1 MLVANE
7 STFYVLNAMST
18 LLKTLENPFNLI

>member
-7 STFYVLNAMST
+7 STFYVLNGMST
-18 LLKTLENPFNLI
+18 LLKTLENPFILI